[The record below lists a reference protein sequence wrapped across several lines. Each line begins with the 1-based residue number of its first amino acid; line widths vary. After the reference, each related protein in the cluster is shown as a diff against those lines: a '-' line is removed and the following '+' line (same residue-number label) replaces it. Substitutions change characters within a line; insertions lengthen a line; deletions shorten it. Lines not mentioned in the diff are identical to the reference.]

1 MKEPVVNSLP
11 APGVRLC
18 CRMLRSRRLNNAP
31 DHETPKNDV
40 SPVPCAE
47 QLKSEAQDWIVRLT
61 SGRAT
66 TTDANALNAWCQRS
80 PAHAHAY
87 AEAKALWHALK
98 SAAQSSF

>member
-1 MKEPVVNSLP
+1 M
-11 APGVRLC
+11 
-18 CRMLRSRRLNNAP
+18 
-31 DHETPKNDV
+31 
-40 SPVPCAE
+40 
-47 QLKSEAQDWIVRLT
+47 RLT

-80 PAHAHAY
+80 PAHAHAF